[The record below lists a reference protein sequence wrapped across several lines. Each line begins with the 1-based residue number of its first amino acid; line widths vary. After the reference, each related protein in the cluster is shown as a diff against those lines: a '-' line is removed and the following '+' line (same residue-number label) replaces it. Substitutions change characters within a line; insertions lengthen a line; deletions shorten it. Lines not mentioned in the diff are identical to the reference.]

1 MAKITDED
9 KTIPQ
14 LIGGTDKHAII
25 EYFRN
30 LDRKKQATEVAGG
43 QEVRTVNNYS
53 TTINRP
59 CNGTHAAGGSG
70 NRLQF
75 EAPAM
80 LHYMQLTDWLLMVVI
95 ILLFILIIKRS

>member
-1 MAKITDED
+1 MAKITTED

-30 LDRKKQATEVAGG
+30 LDRKKQAPEVAGG

-59 CNGTHAAGGSG
+59 CNGTHASGAGNG
-70 NRLQF
+70 LQV

-80 LHYMQLTDWLLMVVI
+80 LQYMQLTDWLLIVII